1 MPLQIRTI
9 KCKDLAQKTAEFRK
23 GGESASTHGSPHRAC
38 VYSFRVL
45 NSEHLYV
52 LSKPECTKIAT
63 CLGQFDGTRLA
74 LIECWMNFQTFRPM
88 SLGITLLA
96 TGAAAETELLL
107 DTSAGYLEAPGLEL
121 STRLRGDILKSEQQG
136 LDILLNASF
145 AAGFVA
151 RSGTSQ
157 IYSATACFY
166 RGKDNWL
173 ISAEPYIGYEAN
185 DFSSRL
191 AWPGAR
197 LGLEYANE
205 ANSYGVQYSREQWIP
220 LSDEF
225 EDWLGTRH
233 ELRVYWS
240 ATRRNPQWQLGIVTR
255 RSVTSSTNQLGPEA
269 HAIMRISPRWEV
281 ELYANVAVL
290 RGSSD
295 DFLQENSS
303 GFGTRVN
310 WSNRPDLKFHI
321 GISEVTDG
329 LTQAWMTAGGGSWSA
344 L

>member
-1 MPLQIRTI
+1 M
-9 KCKDLAQKTAEFRK
+9 K
-23 GGESASTHGSPHRAC
+23 
-38 VYSFRVL
+38 
-45 NSEHLYV
+45 
-52 LSKPECTKIAT
+52 
-63 CLGQFDGTRLA
+63 
-74 LIECWMNFQTFRPM
+74 FQTFRPM

-96 TGAAAETELLL
+96 TGAAAETELSL
-107 DTSAGYLEAPGLEL
+107 DTSAGYFETPGLEV
-121 STRLRGDILKSEQQG
+121 STRFREDILESEQHG
-136 LDILLNASF
+136 LDVLLNASF
-145 AAGFVA
+145 STGFVA

-166 RGKDNWL
+166 RGNDNWL
-173 ISAEPYIGYEAN
+173 VSAEPYIGYEVN
-185 DFSSRL
+185 DFSPTL

-197 LGLEYANE
+197 LGLEYAAL
-205 ANSYGVQYSREQWIP
+205 ANSYGIQYSREQWLP

-225 EDWLGTRH
+225 ELWLGTNH

-255 RSVTSSTNQLGPEA
+255 RSVNSSATQLGPEA
-269 HAIMRISPRWEV
+269 HAIMRIGPRWEV
-281 ELYANVAVL
+281 ELYANVAVR

-295 DFLQENSS
+295 DFPRDGSS

-321 GISEVTDG
+321 GISEATDG
-329 LTQAWMTAGGGSWSA
+329 LTQAWMTAGGVSWSA